1 MEQSV
6 SFVAQFALAMIVTS
20 LIAVEVRLL
29 RVAAYAYLAQ
39 ALLLVSIFIA
49 FAMATGSEWLMVWA
63 FVALITKATFIPW
76 LLFAYIHRTGVTREA
91 PPYIGFAPSVLLACV
106 IMVAFYKLTHAHA
119 AFLAPTAAV
128 AEEPYRTNLA
138 VALTIFTL
146 GLYAIASRRDAIKSI
161 IALCLLENGVHLS
174 LVSLAPGMPEMP
186 IIGIVTEVFVAVWL
200 LLYVISGI
208 QQVFGTT
215 DTAALRTLRG

>member
-6 SFVAQFALAMIVTS
+6 GFVANFALAMIVTS
-20 LIAVEVRLL
+20 LVAVEVRML

-39 ALLLVSIFIA
+39 ALLLVSIFVA
-49 FAMATGSEWLMVWA
+49 FAFATGSEWLMIWA
-63 FVALITKATFIPW
+63 FVALITKATLIPW
-76 LLFAYIHRTGVTREA
+76 LLFAYIRRTGVSQEA
-91 PPYIGFAPSVLLACV
+91 PPYIDFGPSVLLACV
-106 IMVAFYKLTHAHA
+106 LMVGFYKLTHVHA
-119 AFLAPTAAV
+119 AFLAPTDAV
-128 AEEPYRTNLA
+128 MDEPYRTNLA

-146 GLYAIASRRDAIKSI
+146 GLYAIVSRRDAIKSV

-186 IIGIVTEVFVAVWL
+186 VVGIVTEVFVTVWL

-208 QQVFGTT
+208 QEVFGTT
-215 DTAALRTLRG
+215 DTGALRTLKG